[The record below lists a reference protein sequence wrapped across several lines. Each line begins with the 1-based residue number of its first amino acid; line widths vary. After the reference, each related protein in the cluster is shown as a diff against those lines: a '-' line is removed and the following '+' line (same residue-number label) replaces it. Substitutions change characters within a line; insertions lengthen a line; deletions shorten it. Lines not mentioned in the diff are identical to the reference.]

1 MADSLHPPRQSMR
14 RVVLAS
20 LIGNALEWYDFFLY
34 GTAAA
39 IVFNKLFFPAVDPIA
54 GTIAAFGT
62 YALGFAARPIG
73 GIIFGHFGDRI
84 GRRAM
89 LVTTLTLMGLT
100 TALVGVLP
108 TYQQIGL
115 WAPILLT
122 VLRIVQGIA
131 VGGEWGG
138 GVLLISENADP
149 KRRGMQTA
157 LGQSGVSIGFVLSA
171 AVFALL
177 SGTTS
182 TEAFQSWGWRI
193 PFLVGVVLM
202 VVGLV
207 IRMNVLETR
216 SFAQV
221 QRRHET
227 ERFPVLA
234 AIRKHPRAVVVSFG
248 ARLAE
253 NGGSYIF
260 LVFVLTYA
268 SHIGIPQWVTLVG
281 VILGEL
287 LEAFTMPLW
296 GALSDRVGRRPVYLG
311 GAIAMIVWAVPFFA
325 LLHTRET
332 WLVWLA
338 VVVANAACHSAMIGV
353 QASFFSELF
362 GSGVRYSGVALGHE
376 LASVLA
382 GGLSPLIA
390 TVLLAWS
397 GSWWPVAAYLGLLG
411 LLTVAALAW
420 APETRVRDLDAVGQ
434 PEPAQPAS
442 ELAR

>member
-1 MADSLHPPRQSMR
+1 MADSLPPPRRSMR
-14 RVVLAS
+14 RIVLAG
-20 LIGNALEWYDFFLY
+20 LVGNALEWYDFFLY

-39 IVFNKLFFPAVDPIA
+39 TVFNKLFFPAVDPIA

-73 GIIFGHFGDRI
+73 GLVFGHFGDRI

-89 LVTTLTLMGLT
+89 LVTTLTIMGLT

-122 VLRIVQGIA
+122 VLRVIQGIA

-149 KRRGMQTA
+149 RKRGMQSA
-157 LGQSGVSIGFVLSA
+157 LGQSGVSVGFVLSA

-182 TEAFQSWGWRI
+182 PAAFQSWGWRI
-193 PFLVGVVLM
+193 PFLIGIVLLG
-202 VVGLV
+202 VGLV
-207 IRMNVLETR
+207 IRLNVLETQ
-216 SFAQV
+216 SFRQV
-221 QRRHET
+221 QQRRET

-234 AIRKHPRAVVVSFG
+234 AIRQHPRAVVVSFG

-268 SHIGIPQWVTLVG
+268 NQLGIAQWVTLVG
-281 VILGEL
+281 VVLGEL
-287 LEAFTMPLW
+287 FEAIAMPFW
-296 GALSDRVGRRPVYLG
+296 GALTDRVGRRPVYLA

-332 WLVWLA
+332 VLVWVAL
-338 VVVANAACHSAMIGV
+338 VVANAVCHGAMIGA

-390 TVLLAWS
+390 TVLLAWL
-397 GSWWPVAAYLGLLG
+397 GTWWPIAAYLGLLG
-411 LLTVAALAW
+411 LLTVAALAY
-420 APETRVRDLDAVGQ
+420 APETAARDLDAIGRTDA
-434 PEPAQPAS
+434 ERTT